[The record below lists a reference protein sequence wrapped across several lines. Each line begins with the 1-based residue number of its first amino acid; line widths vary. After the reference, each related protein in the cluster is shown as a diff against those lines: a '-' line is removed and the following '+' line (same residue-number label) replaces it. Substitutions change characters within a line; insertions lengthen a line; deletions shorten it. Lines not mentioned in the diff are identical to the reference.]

1 LIHRSVPLFF
11 AAMLMIACTAA
22 PATTPHPTAT
32 PGAATPGAATPSATP
47 TARPTTSTPVPATPI
62 PTPVAATASPT
73 TTDDLAV
80 TGRVVIGDHGY
91 AVTLPDGWLRV
102 DLDEEFM
109 AAFAEALGSDEMAD
123 FVAIFGD
130 QLEAMFTAG
139 VSLVAF
145 REEDL
150 FGEFATNVNVL
161 TMPAGGMSMNALETL
176 NVRQIGSLPGVN
188 QEVNSER
195 VALPAGEALRLTYA
209 FVGEGDDG
217 YRVEQYLFLADR
229 TQYWL
234 TVSAALDDD
243 SLARDARA
251 MAECQPIGQLVPA
264 LGWQLLACPRPRR
277 GRARLDLAIAE
288 HEHVGHLL
296 LLRQADLVLHPVRRV
311 VDLDAQ
317 ATVAQQVGQLV
328 RAASLWRSAMGTTTA
343 WTGAHQNGK
352 APAKCSTRM
361 PMKRSS
367 EP

>member
-1 LIHRSVPLFF
+1 LIHRSVPLVF

-22 PATTPHPTAT
+22 PATTPEPTAT
-32 PGAATPGAATPSATP
+32 PVAATP
-47 TARPTTSTPVPATPI
+47 TAQPATPTPVPATPM
-62 PTPVAATASPT
+62 PTPVVATASPT
-73 TTDDLAV
+73 ATDDDLAV

-195 VALPAGEALRLTYA
+195 VALPVGEALRLTCA
-209 FVGEGDDG
+209 FAGDGDGG

-251 MAECQPIGQLVPA
+251 MAESFD
-264 LGWQLLACPRPRR
+264 LLA
-277 GRARLDLAIAE
+277 D
-288 HEHVGHLL
+288 
-296 LLRQADLVLHPVRRV
+296 
-311 VDLDAQ
+311 
-317 ATVAQQVGQLV
+317 
-328 RAASLWRSAMGTTTA
+328 
-343 WTGAHQNGK
+343 
-352 APAKCSTRM
+352 
-361 PMKRSS
+361 
-367 EP
+367 